1 MTIGRTKSYVA
12 VRGAATYFPIGVPP
26 PPQHKFGEHI
36 RRQMLCKT
44 FGAFAFDD
52 AKQHALA
59 VDIANLQGDDFA
71 GAKSC
76 AVGDRERRLM
86 FEILARRN
94 QTADLF
100 SA

>member
-44 FGAFAFDD
+44 FATIAFDD
-52 AKQHALA
+52 EK
-59 VDIANLQGDDFA
+59 VA
-71 GAKSC
+71 GAHQELGKFRVC
-76 AVGDRERRLM
+76 NADVFDVIIYWVVY
-86 FEILARRN
+86 IL
-94 QTADLF
+94 TLGILLKTKM
-100 SA
+100 